1 MYAANVLNKLKG
13 KGFIMKT
20 DLNLPTDFV
29 QKSTLLPHTSTPR
42 KSQSAGHSQQNTW
55 FKSYNEEW
63 AAFVRERACTPKIF
77 TDSEPL
83 PRVWNNPHF

>member
-1 MYAANVLNKLKG
+1 MN
-13 KGFIMKT
+13 T
-20 DLNLPTDFV
+20 DLNLPTGLA
-29 QKSTLLPHTSTPR
+29 QKATLLPHSNRQKKAAPASDSR
-42 KSQSAGHSQQNTW
+42 QNTW
-55 FKSYNEEW
+55 FKSYNDEW